1 MQSFHIVSPKQ
12 EMVWRMLELGVV
24 KVLGAVFTPEFNITN
39 ALKIANVVFGL
50 AGERLDGEPTM
61 MAIPQDAPADI
72 PRIILTSSDKLLSVS
87 ISPVRTNFEFKAPQ
101 ETIIDMIDYRSYYSQ
116 MAEFF
121 SKYSEALDLKVQR
134 LGYVTERLIVR
145 DDAISYVLERF
156 CRDNQI
162 QKGRPFYNTKRFEM
176 HSLKNYEWD
185 GFQVNSWV
193 RIKCFPIGTKDQ
205 EKKPALLVEND
216 LNTLS
221 YDEDPGADFSAA
233 EIGKYFDG
241 IPDHLN
247 EILNLYFPE
256 E

>member
-1 MQSFHIVSPKQ
+1 
-12 EMVWRMLELGVV
+12 MLEFGVV

-39 ALKIANVVFGL
+39 ALKIANVVFGI

-61 MAIPQDAPADI
+61 MPIPQDAPAEI

-87 ISPVRTNFEFKAPQ
+87 ISPVRTNFEFKVPQ
-101 ETIIDMIDYRSYYSQ
+101 GAMVEMIDYRSYYSG

-134 LGYVTERLIVR
+134 LGYVTERLIVK
-145 DDAISYVLERF
+145 DDVISYILGRF
-156 CRDNQI
+156 CRDNQT
-162 QKGRPFYNTKRFEM
+162 QKGRPFYNTKRFEI

-216 LNTLS
+216 LNSLS
-221 YDEDPGADFSAA
+221 YDEDPGADFNAA
-233 EIGKYFDG
+233 DISKYFED
-241 IPDHLN
+241 IPNHLDQ
-247 EILNLYFPE
+247 ILHLYFSE

>member
-1 MQSFHIVSPKQ
+1 
-12 EMVWRMLELGVV
+12 MLEFGVV

-39 ALKIANVVFGL
+39 ALKIANVVFGI

-61 MAIPQDAPADI
+61 MPIPQDAPAEI

-87 ISPVRTNFEFKAPQ
+87 ISPVRTNFEFKVPQ
-101 ETIIDMIDYRSYYSQ
+101 GAMVEMIDYRSYYSG

-134 LGYVTERLIVR
+134 LGYVTERLIVK
-145 DDAISYVLERF
+145 DDVISYILERF
-156 CRDNQI
+156 CRDNQT
-162 QKGRPFYNTKRFEM
+162 QKGRPFYNTKRFEI

-193 RIKCFPIGTKDQ
+193 RIKCFPIGTKDK
-205 EKKPALLVEND
+205 ENKPALLVEND

-221 YDEDPGADFSAA
+221 YDEDPGADFNAA
-233 EIGKYFDG
+233 EISKYFED
-241 IPDHLN
+241 IPNHLDQ
-247 EILNLYFPE
+247 ILHLYFSE